1 MSLKTLLAGAS
12 AALAL
17 MAAGAASAQD
27 LRPFPKAQN
36 PDVPADASRIANGG
50 KRIRITYENLTP
62 SQLLSMSTFYSHIA
76 GLPPLFAPGKP
87 ATIGVMRTAEEGNV
101 GVQVEEVTVRI
112 GGPYGSIAVAPTTPA
127 GGTRTLE
134 LDVSAQYPMITGL
147 AMVVQTNDGFTG
159 VTGVDA
165 YRMTAPVSMDLFAY
179 DAGTERNNELAP
191 YLIIQG
197 VERDPEVEPVRRH
210 PGIRGDADLP
220 PKWRFDPARPVARI
234 TFTPVSGAGS

>member
-1 MSLKTLLAGAS
+1 
-12 AALAL
+12 
-17 MAAGAASAQD
+17 
-27 LRPFPKAQN
+27 
-36 PDVPADASRIANGG
+36 
-50 KRIRITYENLTP
+50 
-62 SQLLSMSTFYSHIA
+62 MSTFYSHIA

-197 VERDPEVEPVRRH
+197 GGAGPRGRTGPSPPRHPRRCRPAAEVEVRSRPAGGPHHLH
-210 PGIRGDADLP
+210 P
-220 PKWRFDPARPVARI
+220 RFRRRQLSRTRI
-234 TFTPVSGAGS
+234 PTLENTK